1 VQRDWAR
8 GLAAFAFLGLATIA
22 LTWPIAVSLDVSFAT
37 HADYFSNVW
46 NFWWVRKSLF
56 ELGSSPY
63 WTDFLFFPNGISLA
77 VHTLSL
83 ANSVPGALLS
93 TVVSLTTAFN
103 LLTLAH
109 FWLGAWAFY
118 LLAHHLTGDRWGSVL
133 AGLVY
138 SFCPFHYYYLPMINI
153 VSMESLPLAA
163 LFFMKTYREGGT
175 GNFLAAAACTA
186 LTAVSCWY
194 YLPYVVL
201 LAAALTACGRLWAPE
216 VAFWTGTRRV
226 IAAGLAG
233 GILVL
238 PLAWPLV
245 SAALFAGSEQPQ
257 IGRRLYHGHDLLG
270 FFWLGPPERRIL
282 SWPSSVGYTA
292 LLLVLLGFREVRR
305 QKTWLILLAATWVLS
320 LGGSL
325 RVGGVDI
332 GFPLPYAAL
341 AKIPVLSML
350 RNPDRMF
357 LLVQLSVAALCAY
370 AWKDLAARL
379 ASPRVRVAVG
389 AALAASLM
397 LEFNGAPL
405 RSFSHPCSP
414 YFAGLARNPQVESLI
429 ELPLSTGPFAARF
442 NHCQTI
448 HEKRIPDGYVTG
460 LAMTRTL
467 HTEQRAWLRSMT
479 RLRQNGD
486 NAFFRRLKTRGIDL
500 VVLNKTISVER
511 TQPDDHSVIWQPFGR
526 VSDQLLP
533 PRQTGAFVHRPAG
546 DQPIRSLLREAL
558 GDPVHEDDLIVVFPV
573 P

>member
-1 VQRDWAR
+1 MQRDRAR
-8 GLAAFAFLGLATIA
+8 GLAAFGFLGLATIA
-22 LTWPIAVSLDVSFAT
+22 LTWPVAVSLDVSFAT

-46 NFWWVRKSLF
+46 NFWWLRKSLF

-63 WTDFLFFPNGISLA
+63 WTDFLFYPGGISLA
-77 VHTLSL
+77 VHTLSF

-93 TVVSLTTAFN
+93 TVVGLTAAFN

-118 LLAHHLTGDRWGSVL
+118 LLAHHLTGDRCGSVL

-138 SFCPFHYYYLPMINI
+138 AFCPFHFYHLPMINI

-163 LFFMKTYREGGT
+163 LFFMKTYRKGGV
-175 GNFLAAAACTA
+175 GNQLAAAACTV

-201 LAAALTACGRLWAPE
+201 LAGGLTACGRLWAPE
-216 VAFWTGTRRV
+216 IAFWTGARRV
-226 IAAGLAG
+226 MAAGLAG

-245 SAALFAGSEQPQ
+245 SAALFAGAEQPQ
-257 IGRRLYHGHDLLG
+257 IGRRLYDGHDLLG
-270 FFWLGPPERRIL
+270 FLWVGPPERRIL

-292 LLLVLLGFREVRR
+292 LVLVALGFREVRR
-305 QKTWLILLAATWVLS
+305 QKTWLILLAATWVLN

-325 RVGGVDI
+325 RVGGVDT

-341 AKIPVLSML
+341 LKLPVLSML

-357 LLVQLSVAALCAY
+357 LLVQLSVAVLCAY
-370 AWKDLAARL
+370 AWKGVAARL
-379 ASPRVRVAVG
+379 ASPRARAAVG
-389 AALAASLM
+389 ATLAASLI
-397 LEFNGAPL
+397 LEFSGAPL

-414 YFAGLARNPQVESLI
+414 YFEGLARNPQVESLI
-429 ELPLSTGPFAARF
+429 EVPLSTGPFAARY
-442 NHCQTI
+442 NYCQTV
-448 HEKRIPDGYVTG
+448 HEKKIPDGYVTS

-467 HTEQRAWLRSMT
+467 HDEQRMWLRSMT
-479 RLRQNGD
+479 RLRGNVSR
-486 NAFFRRLKTRGIDL
+486 AFRRGLKARGIDL
-500 VVLNKTISVER
+500 VVLNKTVAVER
-511 TQPDDHSVIWQPFGR
+511 EQPDDHSVIWQPFGWIR
-526 VSDQLLP
+526 GQLMP
-533 PRQTGAFVHRPAG
+533 ARQTGEFVFRPAG
-546 DQPIRSLLREAL
+546 EQRVQPALREAL
-558 GDPVHEDDLIVVFPV
+558 GDPVYEDDLIVVFPA